1 MLPLFLLPIMC
12 GCNTNTNTNEN
23 SSEDTT
29 SNVSSTSSYDAYLI
43 TTYRIGKRDF
53 DTKVYLSWWVEKD
66 SGMLCIFN
74 TFDIEHQVEY
84 FAIEYG
90 KYTIITRGN
99 DYYKGYLY
107 EYNTF
112 FILEIGY

>member
-1 MLPLFLLPIMC
+1 MLPLFCLLTLS
-12 GCNTNTNTNEN
+12 GCNTDNNEN
-23 SSEDTT
+23 S
-29 SNVSSTSSYDAYLI
+29 NVENSSASSYNTNLI
-43 TTYRIGKRDF
+43 ATYRIGSRDF
-53 DTKVYLSWWVEKD
+53 DKKVYLSWWIEKD
-66 SGMLCIFN
+66 TGMLCIFN

-90 KYTIITRGN
+90 KYTVITKGT

-107 EYNTF
+107 EYNDF